1 MKNSTVSFILSTH
14 LESCHIPLD
23 RFGVSCRVLDRYM
36 NLVSEMSPEDDSERT
51 LLADRGGFW
60 MEDWHMVP
68 LRPELRKLDGV
79 EMVEVPLS

>member
-1 MKNSTVSFILSTH
+1 
-14 LESCHIPLD
+14 
-23 RFGVSCRVLDRYM
+23 M
-36 NLVSEMSPEDDSERT
+36 NLVSEMSPEDNSERT